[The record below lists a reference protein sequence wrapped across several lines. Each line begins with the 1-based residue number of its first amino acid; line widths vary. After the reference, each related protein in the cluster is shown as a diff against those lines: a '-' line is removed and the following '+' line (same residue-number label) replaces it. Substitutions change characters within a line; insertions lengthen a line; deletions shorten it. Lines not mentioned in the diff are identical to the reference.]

1 MTRQKVIRRELIPSI
16 RTKLALTG
24 SPQAA
29 NAKDRKTMQ
38 GFWGNDKSAETQK
51 ILLDMSLL

>member
-1 MTRQKVIRRELIPSI
+1 MTGEKVIRRKLIPSI
-16 RTKLALTG
+16 RTKLTLKG

-29 NAKDRKTMQ
+29 DAKDKKTLQ

-51 ILLDMSLL
+51 IL